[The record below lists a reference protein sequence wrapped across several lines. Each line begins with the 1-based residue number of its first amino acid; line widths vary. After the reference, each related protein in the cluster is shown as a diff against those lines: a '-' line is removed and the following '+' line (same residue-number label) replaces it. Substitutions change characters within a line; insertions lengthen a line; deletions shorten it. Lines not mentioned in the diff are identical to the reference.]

1 MRATP
6 YNDRSD
12 IDKIQS
18 QWNKIGGLLSRRDWS
33 AAIVRAATAAE
44 IAANIAV
51 RKKFEAESRFSA
63 DFVNGLLKR
72 ANGIKGKF
80 SGLIVPAESDAAR
93 KVALV
98 TLEGLADSINQ
109 RRNAIVHQ
117 GAFSEEPEAREVIDW
132 ARQIINGLVLPHHPD
147 FVLQDKPPKATR
159 NATIS

>member
-33 AAIVRAATAAE
+33 AAIVRASTAAE

-51 RKKFEAESRFSA
+51 RKKFAAESHFSA
-63 DFVNGLLKR
+63 DFVSGLLKR

-80 SGLIVPAESDAAR
+80 SGLIVPAENDDALKA
-93 KVALV
+93 ALV
-98 TLEGLADSINQ
+98 ALEGLADNINQ

-117 GAFSEEPEAREVIDW
+117 GAFSEEPEAREVIGW

-147 FVLQDKPPKATR
+147 FILQDKPTTMTP
-159 NATIS
+159 

>member
-51 RKKFEAESRFSA
+51 RKNFEARGTFSA

-80 SGLIVPAESDAAR
+80 SGLIVPAEDDPAR
-93 KVALV
+93 RAVLV
-98 TLEGLADSINQ
+98 TLEGLADSINNW
-109 RRNAIVHQ
+109 RNAIVHQ
-117 GAFSEEPEAREVIDW
+117 GAFSDEPEAQEVIGW
-132 ARQIINGLVLPHHPD
+132 ARQIINGLVLPHHPG
-147 FVLQDKPPKATR
+147 FVLQEKPTKTTR
-159 NATIS
+159 